1 MAEKK
6 KIRITLVKSP
16 INRRKDHRATVRGL
30 GLKRMRQTVELED
43 TPQVRGMINRV
54 NYLVRVES

>member
-6 KIRITLVKSP
+6 KIRVTLVKSP
-16 INRRKDHRATVRGL
+16 VNRRKDHRATVRGL
-30 GLKRMRQTVELED
+30 GLRRMRQTVELED